1 MNDRDGRQA
10 VTDGGDPS
18 GSADDTDPSNA
29 ETEPVDDEVDRT
41 AVVKELYDP
50 IPFHRELDLEV
61 LVVTPRHAETTVPF
75 DESLV
80 GNPDLEVLH
89 GGIISSIVDLT
100 GAAVFVGAC
109 RDYTPTV
116 DLRVNYLEAAG
127 KRPLYATATVE
138 RQGANIGVASVEVES
153 GDTVCATG
161 TGVYK
166 LSDE

>member
-1 MNDRDGRQA
+1 MDDSGDR
-10 VTDGGDPS
+10 S
-18 GSADDTDPSNA
+18 ESSAEES
-29 ETEPVDDEVDRT
+29 DRT
-41 AVVKELYDP
+41 AVVRELYDP
-50 IPFHRELDLEV
+50 IPFHQSIELEV
-61 LVVTPRHAETTVPF
+61 LVVTPRRAETKVPF

-89 GGIISSIVDLT
+89 GGVISSVVDLT
-100 GAAVFVGAC
+100 GAAVFTGEC

-127 KRPLYATATVE
+127 TQPLYATSTVE
-138 RQGANIGVASVEVES
+138 RSGENIGVASVEVES

-166 LSDE
+166 LSK